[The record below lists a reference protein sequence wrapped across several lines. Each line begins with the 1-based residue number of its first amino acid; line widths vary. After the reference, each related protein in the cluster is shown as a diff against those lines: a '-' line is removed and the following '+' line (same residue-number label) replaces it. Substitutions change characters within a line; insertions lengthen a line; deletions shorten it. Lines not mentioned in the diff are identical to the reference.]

1 MMQTAHALEASQLM
15 TRRDQPSGVFAI
27 SAEPTA
33 LSVPPAEP
41 QEDNTEIVVAALRS
55 VNAGHSVASALEAG
69 EIIFRHV
76 FGSDHAL
83 LHARGRKCSSFRRL
97 AAHPQLAMSTSS
109 LWRAVAIYELSLRFP
124 EIVNYVHVGVGHIS
138 VVLGLPEVDQFR
150 MLRETEAN
158 CWTRRKLQKVA
169 TDLRLGQRE
178 PGSVPNARILD
189 SLAGLE
195 MLASDI
201 GFDRRFALMSESEA
215 AVALD
220 LVARI
225 RSRVSDVETRLQA
238 IQRR

>member
-1 MMQTAHALEASQLM
+1 MQSAHAL
-15 TRRDQPSGVFAI
+15 RDTQPHVRAEHPSGVFPI
-27 SAEPTA
+27 S
-33 LSVPPAEP
+33 
-41 QEDNTEIVVAALRS
+41 QEAAPKNEAGARDENVEMVVAALKG

-69 EIIFRHV
+69 EIIFGHV
-76 FGSDHAL
+76 FGRDQGML
-83 LHARGRKCSSFRRL
+83 RARGRKCSSFRKL
-97 AAHPQLAMSTSS
+97 AAHPDLAMSTSS

-124 EIVNYVHVGVGHIS
+124 EIVHYVHVGVGHIS

-178 PGSVPNARILD
+178 PGTVPNARIID

-201 GFDRRFALMSESEA
+201 GFDRRFELMSVDEA
-215 AVALD
+215 TAALQ
-220 LVARI
+220 LVERI
-225 RSRVSDVETRLQA
+225 RDRVTQVESRLRSLHHS
-238 IQRR
+238 